1 MYLRK
6 FLSFSQAATHYSDV
20 VSEKDHGEVL
30 DTNVK
35 STLITRGKRTLLDTG
50 SVRFMWKK
58 F

>member
-20 VSEKDHGEVL
+20 VSEKDHGEVW

-35 STLITRGKRTLLDTG
+35 STLITRGKELCWTLVL
-50 SVRFMWKK
+50 
-58 F
+58 